1 MALSHSYC
9 PLCGKL
15 NVDQLARAV
24 RTAEDALCSER
35 CLAAWQALKILRDL
49 ESKNEAV
56 AIRRRLDLEEGR
68 QHATALSE
76 LLFQKWHAGDWG
88 LEPQDVLARL
98 SEPEPQGTPPP
109 APWQGSVR

>member
-1 MALSHSYC
+1 MALSRSYC
-9 PLCGKL
+9 PFCGKL
-15 NVDQLARAV
+15 NVDQFAREV

-49 ESKNEAV
+49 ESKNEVV

-76 LLFQKWHAGDWG
+76 LLVQRWHAGDWG
-88 LEPQDVLARL
+88 LEPRDVLARL
-98 SEPEPQGTPPP
+98 SEPGPRQR
-109 APWQGSVR
+109 AFCS